1 MTVAQPVGM
10 RPAARSARSV
20 GRMRIGSLREPS
32 GAIWLNWCRTRGLPN
47 RSINADVYAAA
58 ASLPRIE
65 ISPSFGPELFDP
77 ASALRI
83 GDCLIDCAVAADT
96 AGVGQQRV

>member
-58 ASLPRIE
+58 ASLPRMR
-65 ISPSFGPELFDP
+65 FRL
-77 ASALRI
+77 
-83 GDCLIDCAVAADT
+83 
-96 AGVGQQRV
+96 